1 VNCPPATVV
10 VGGGAE
16 LHDAVGTPGGTADQA
31 AWLQYSRPTDG
42 GGGWTVR
49 VRNDGNTWTVSGTV
63 YAICV
68 Q

>member
-1 VNCPPATVV
+1 MNRPPATVV

-16 LHDAVGTPGGTADQA
+16 LHDAVGAGPNSSNA
-31 AWLQYSRPTDG
+31 ALLQWSRPTAG
-42 GGGWTVR
+42 GDGWTVR
-49 VRNDGNTWTVSGTV
+49 VRNDGNSYTVSGTV

>member
-10 VGGGAE
+10 IGGGAE
-16 LHDAVGTPGGTADQA
+16 LHDSPFTPGGSSSLAL
-31 AWLQYSRPTDG
+31 LQYSRPTDG

-49 VRNDGNTWTVSGTV
+49 VRNDGNTYTATGTV